1 LGKFNSFSSG
11 KKLLTD
17 HLTGRNYWQL
27 TNGNWV
33 SHAPYTYCRAFSCD
47 EKYLIYSANRTGTY
61 QLYRLEIET
70 GLACQLTDL
79 AGYENFSLNMHPAGK
94 EVFFLAA
101 SKVFALELE
110 SGECRLVTDYQPLL
124 GAEAKLGRPCLSG
137 DGTLV
142 LNYYQRPDG
151 RTAIASAGA
160 TGSNA
165 EEIFVF
171 SRFETIGHLNFCPTD
186 NNLVSFVPL
195 PDCQNDFSLPAEKRA
210 RAWWLNLANGESQ
223 PLITVPPGHRAT
235 HEYWSPNGE
244 RVYFH
249 QKTHPGWTPTLIA
262 SVNKVGTDKQV
273 HYQTNTIKLG
283 HSSVNSAHTKLVSDS
298 QQAGKNELVLLD
310 LVSNTVEILCYPN
323 ASGAPHPNH
332 VHPAFSL
339 SGEKIIFTSDVSGY
353 AQVYLLEL

>member
-1 LGKFNSFSSG
+1 MFNSFCSG
-11 KKLLTD
+11 KKRLTD
-17 HLTGRNYWQL
+17 KLTGRNYWQL
-27 TNGNWV
+27 TDGNWV
-33 SHAPYTYCRAFSCD
+33 SHAPYTYCRAFNHD
-47 EKYLIYSANRTGTY
+47 ETYLIYSANRTGDY

-94 EVFFLAA
+94 EVFFLAG
-101 SKVFALELE
+101 SKVLAIDIE
-110 SGECRLVTDYQPLL
+110 SSEQRLVTDYQPLC
-124 GAEAKLGRPCLSG
+124 GETPRLGRPCLSG

-142 LNYYQRPDG
+142 LNYYLRPDG
-151 RTAIASAGA
+151 RTAIASAD
-160 TGSNA
+160 TNGSKA
-165 EEIFVF
+165 EEIYVF
-171 SRFETIGHLNFCPTD
+171 SHFVAIGHLNFCPTN

-195 PDCQNDFSLPAEKRA
+195 PDHQHDFTLPPEKRS
-210 RAWWLNLANGESQ
+210 RAWWLNLVSGESQ
-223 PLITVPPGHRAT
+223 PLITAPPGYRAT
-235 HEYWSPNGE
+235 HEYWSPDGE

-262 SVNKVGTDKQV
+262 SVNKVGADKQV

-298 QQAGKNELVLLD
+298 QQAGKNELVLID
-310 LVSNTVEILCYPN
+310 LVSNTAEILCYPN